1 MPGTSPSALTWRHFI
16 SFNLQKGN
24 EMITFFSPK
33 AELSRIGLQLKT
45 KRSMFFIKEPP
56 KEIQT
61 VTMAALRGLAL
72 YYKV

>member
-1 MPGTSPSALTWRHFI
+1 
-16 SFNLQKGN
+16 
-24 EMITFFSPK
+24 MITFFSPK

-61 VTMAALRGLAL
+61 VTMAALRQDLP
-72 YYKV
+72 YITKFEK